1 MNHPG
6 RLQMKTHSNDHTMT
20 TTTKTTAA
28 VMMAMCGTFSRRAH
42 SFWRPLGFLLV
53 FLYFLQ
59 SFRRVWSTVATS
71 TDTSATCSEQKEE
84 LEEGVWRG
92 CRCKI
97 LFFDSGVDQ
106 FGGAITGVDWR
117 RMKNSSSNSIRSSTH
132 HSSSYRGNIYYSL
145 CHPIRIYRLDHRF
158 CIKWGWLNV

>member
-1 MNHPG
+1 
-6 RLQMKTHSNDHTMT
+6 MKTHSNDHTMT

-71 TDTSATCSEQKEE
+71 TDTSATCNEQKEE
-84 LEEGVWRG
+84 QEELEEDVWRG
-92 CRCKI
+92 RRCKI

-106 FGGAITGVDWR
+106 LGGAFTGVDWR
-117 RMKNSSSNSIRSSTH
+117 RMKNTAVTPSGAAPTIHRVTGATFIIHCVIPYGST
-132 HSSSYRGNIYYSL
+132 G
-145 CHPIRIYRLDHRF
+145 
-158 CIKWGWLNV
+158 